1 MEAVL
6 SDFPL
11 ALFTTL
17 ASLGAGAFVALAVA
31 FSTCSFGDEKLA
43 RIDKMCAVPLVIA
56 IVGFCC
62 TFVHVASPLKA
73 YGIFSGLGSSPLSNE
88 VVVGSLFLVVAFIY
102 FVCGLAGKLGGAR
115 KPLGFVVAA
124 LAVVFAV
131 FMGLAYAVPT
141 ISSWNTGLN
150 AVEMLGYLLVG
161 GTAIALLVFSLA
173 GVRDAEAISAAK
185 KPLLV
190 LAAFGAALAT
200 VAGAVHLVMVAG
212 AGNAVASGASV
223 AAGAA
228 PCFVVGMVLVWV
240 AVFETARA
248 LKGGVKN
255 PAAVRIAVEAGLGIL
270 LARVS
275 FYALY
280 LSVGVTMM

>member
-1 MEAVL
+1 MEAAI

-17 ASLGAGAFVALAVA
+17 ASLGAGAFLALAVV
-31 FSTCSFGDEKLA
+31 FCTCSFDDGKLA
-43 RIDKMCAVPLVIA
+43 RIDKMSAVPFVIA
-56 IVGFCC
+56 AVGFCC

-73 YGIFSGLGSSPLSNE
+73 YGIFAGAGSSPLSNE
-88 VVVGSLFLVVAFIY
+88 VVAGSVFMVVALVY
-102 FVCGLAGKLGGAR
+102 LVCALAGKLGGAR
-115 KPLGFVVAA
+115 KPLAFAVAA
-124 LAVVFAV
+124 LAVVFSV

-150 AVEMLGYLLVG
+150 AVEMLGYLLAG
-161 GTAIALLVFSLA
+161 GAAGAVLVLSLA
-173 GVRDAEAISAAK
+173 QAGEDDASAAR
-185 KPLLV
+185 KPLV
-190 LAAFGAALAT
+190 ALAALGAAVAT

-228 PCFVVGMVLVWV
+228 PCFIVGMVLVWV
-240 AVFETARA
+240 SVLDAARA
-248 LKGGVKN
+248 LKGGPGK
-255 PAAVRIAVEAGLGIL
+255 AAGVRIAVLACIGIL
-270 LARVS
+270 LARIS
-275 FYALY
+275 FYMLY